1 MTDTILFELRVTERG
16 IDVYE
21 SDAWR
26 AYHAA
31 RRPHTSPRRA
41 HQEPVP
47 LRDALR
53 QRLDALQTIY
63 DDLYRSTADVS

>member
-21 SDAWR
+21 SDEWR
-26 AYHAA
+26 AYHGA
-31 RRPHTSPRRA
+31 RRPHRSPRRA
-41 HQEPVP
+41 RQWSAP
-47 LRDALR
+47 LRDNLR